1 MVTVTVPEFNIVDKV
16 ELEANNT
23 ALIIV
28 DMQNDFAH
36 PDGKLFVPESRKI
49 IEPIKGLLNKAR
61 ENNVLVIYTMDTH
74 MENDPEFNI
83 WGKHT
88 VKGTWGWEIIDELK
102 PMKNDVIINNIKY
115 DAFFGTPLDY
125 ILRINSISNLII
137 TGTVSSICVLHT
149 AGSAA
154 LRGYK
159 IIVPVDA
166 IASITEFDKYL
177 TYRQVDFLYKGLL
190 TRSNG
195 IVFK

>member
-1 MVTVTVPEFNIVDKV
+1 MVNVEVPEFHAVDRI
-16 ELEANNT
+16 ELKSSES
-23 ALIIV
+23 ALVIV

-49 IEPIKGLLNKAR
+49 IEPIKKILNRAR

-74 MENDPEFNI
+74 LKNDPEFNI
-83 WGKHT
+83 WGEHT
-88 VKGTWGWEIIDELK
+88 VEGTWGWQIINELK
-102 PMKNDVIINNIKY
+102 PEENDVIIRKIRY

-125 ILRINSISNLII
+125 ILRVNNVRNLVI
-137 TGTVSSICVLHT
+137 TGTVSNICVLHT

-159 IIVPVDA
+159 IIVPIDA

-177 TYRQVDFLYKGLL
+177 TYRQVDFLYKGVL
-190 TRSNG
+190 TKSDG
-195 IVFK
+195 VVFT